1 MPPKKKDKG
10 KKGGAPEAVPDP
22 CPVPS
27 WPAADDQ
34 ESLLALIAEAD
45 TTAPL
50 AVLLEDASAEGE
62 EAEAEAAEGAAAK
75 IAVRWISPAELGHRD
90 EAEPVEGEVP
100 AEPPAEGEA
109 PPAPPPPPTP
119 VVVFLPEQ
127 PPKPVDSEADV
138 AAAALAAQLGAAG
151 AADADAEVNAV
162 NAAAKD
168 KKGKD
173 KKDKGRKSKS
183 PGGKGKKGRKSKS
196 PGGDEDQ
203 AAVPGGMYCRTL
215 SCEWAPDWGL
225 KVHGV
230 STPVDAP
237 EPEAIPG
244 AAAAAA
250 HA

>member
-100 AEPPAEGEA
+100 VRARPSLTPRSPALPVCGQVRASPPWRSAV
-109 PPAPPPPPTP
+109 PPP
-119 VVVFLPEQ
+119 
-127 PPKPVDSEADV
+127 
-138 AAAALAAQLGAAG
+138 
-151 AADADAEVNAV
+151 
-162 NAAAKD
+162 
-168 KKGKD
+168 
-173 KKDKGRKSKS
+173 
-183 PGGKGKKGRKSKS
+183 
-196 PGGDEDQ
+196 
-203 AAVPGGMYCRTL
+203 
-215 SCEWAPDWGL
+215 
-225 KVHGV
+225 H
-230 STPVDAP
+230 
-237 EPEAIPG
+237 
-244 AAAAAA
+244 
-250 HA
+250 